1 MTLEEKIESLLPKKK
16 QSFVPK
22 PEEVGMYA
30 FYSLSDPDDH
40 NRAIDQCATNLKQA
54 FEEGKICFVPS
65 VDSIRIRLDK
75 ALGMH
80 INVIP
85 GNRRQDISLAILSLL
100 TKGKDNVKNDN

>member
-1 MTLEEKIESLLPKKK
+1 MTLEQKIALLLPDKKPVSAHPLI
-16 QSFVPK
+16 QGRYT
-22 PEEVGMYA
+22 EQYIGANDM
-30 FYSLSDPDDH
+30 
-40 NRAIDQCATNLKQA
+40 RDQCATNLKQA

-85 GNRRQDISLAILSLL
+85 WNRRQDISLAILSLL
-100 TKGKDNVKNDN
+100 TKGKDNATKQ